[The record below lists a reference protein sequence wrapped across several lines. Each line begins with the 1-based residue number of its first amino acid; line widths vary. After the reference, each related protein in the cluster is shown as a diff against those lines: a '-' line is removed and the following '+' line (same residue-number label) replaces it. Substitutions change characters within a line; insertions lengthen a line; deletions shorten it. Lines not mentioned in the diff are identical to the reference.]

1 MKNILYLHAG
11 AEMYGADKIL
21 LETIEGINKKKYRP
35 IVVLPTE
42 GILVEKLK
50 SLGVET
56 FVIDYP
62 ILRRKFFNV
71 RGILEYLVKY
81 RKKCKEIVALL
92 DSENIDIIHV
102 NTTAVLEGILLRRK
116 LKAKLLWHVH
126 EIILRPRVVHFII
139 CFLMGF
145 FSDRIVAVSE
155 AVKRHILDTRVIN
168 DSKVDVVYNAV
179 EDNNV
184 SESEYDYLYKE
195 FHLSKEA
202 HCVGMIGRINA
213 WKGQSDFVDALE
225 PVLKKNS
232 NVYAIIVGGTFQ
244 GEEWRREELEKM
256 ISRSSVA
263 SQFILSGFR
272 TDTKF
277 LYKMFDVF
285 VLPST
290 RPDPLPTVVL
300 EAMAAGT
307 SIVGYRHGGICEM
320 VKENS
325 NGLLAVPNDVLDLS
339 NKVSILLNS
348 PKMNEKF
355 GKNSRIRQHNFFSMD
370 RFNSEINSLYDL
382 LLE

>member
-81 RKKCKEIVALL
+81 RKKCREIVALL

-126 EIILRPRVVHFII
+126 EIILRPRVVHFTI

-155 AVKRHILDTRVIN
+155 AVQRHILDTRVIN

-213 WKGQSDFVDALE
+213 WKGQKDFVDALVPILE
-225 PVLKKNS
+225 NHKDTF
-232 NVYAIIVGGTFQ
+232 AFIIGGVFD
-244 GEEWRREELEKM
+244 GEEWRVNDLKEYINKT
-256 ISRSSVA
+256 SVA
-263 SQFILSGFR
+263 NRFILSDFR
-272 TDTKF
+272 NDTEYLFKF
-277 LYKMFDVF
+277 FDIF
-285 VLPST
+285 VMPSI
-290 RPDPLPTVVL
+290 RPDPFPTVVL
-300 EAMAAGT
+300 EAMSAGKP
-307 SIVGYRHGGICEM
+307 IVGYNHGGVTEM
-320 VKENS
+320 VRQS
-325 NGLLAVPNDVLDLS
+325 VNGFLSKPKCPQGITESIEKLLDD
-339 NKVSILLNS
+339 KSILEDFGQQSQRMQRELFS
-348 PKMNEKF
+348 IKKFNE
-355 GKNSRIRQHNFFSMD
+355 
-370 RFNSEINSLYDL
+370 RFDELYESL
-382 LLE
+382 